1 MGALRIILIT
11 LALVFSGAGVSFAQ
25 SLGQIVSPVVTLDRD
40 RLFNESQ
47 FGQRVKQDLATET
60 AQMVAET
67 TDIEN
72 ALADEERALTEK
84 RETLDPEAFR
94 SLALA
99 FDEKVQNLRAERQQA
114 QTDLQT
120 TIAKAQEDF
129 FSQVGPIL
137 GQLMR
142 ERGAVLIIDQRA
154 ILLAASDVDITDAA
168 IQRVDA
174 VLLGDGADPEASQ
187 DSAPTGASGE
197 GMIDTIPAPE
207 TLPDTESSDLTQPS
221 ATPGTGQ

>member
-11 LALVFSGAGVSFAQ
+11 LALVISGAGASFAQ
-25 SLGQIVSPVVTLDRD
+25 SLGQIVSPVVTLNRD
-40 RLFNESQ
+40 LLFNESL
-47 FGQRVKQDLATET
+47 FGQRVKQDLSAET
-60 AQMVAET
+60 AQMIAKT
-67 TDIEN
+67 TEIEN
-72 ALADEERALTEK
+72 ALADEEQALTEK
-84 RETLDPEAFR
+84 RETLDPETFR
-94 SLALA
+94 NLALA
-99 FDEKVQNLRAERQQA
+99 FDAKVQNLRAERQQA
-114 QTDLQT
+114 QTDLQA
-120 TIAKAQEDF
+120 TITKAQEDF
-129 FSQVGPIL
+129 FRQVGPIL

-154 ILLAASDVDITDAA
+154 ILLAASDVDITEAA
-168 IQRVDA
+168 IERVDA
-174 VLLGDGADPEASQ
+174 VLGDGADPEASQ

>member
-11 LALVFSGAGVSFAQ
+11 LALVISGAGASFAQ
-25 SLGQIVSPVVTLDRD
+25 SLGQIVSPVVTLNRD
-40 RLFNESQ
+40 LLFNESL
-47 FGQRVKQDLATET
+47 FGQRVKQDLSAET
-60 AQMVAET
+60 AQMIAKT
-67 TDIEN
+67 TEIEN
-72 ALADEERALTEK
+72 ALADEEQALTEK
-84 RETLDPEAFR
+84 RETLDPETFR

-99 FDEKVQNLRAERQQA
+99 FDAKVQNLRAERQQA
-114 QTDLQT
+114 QTDLQA
-120 TIAKAQEDF
+120 TITKAQEDF
-129 FSQVGPIL
+129 FRQVGPIL

-154 ILLAASDVDITDAA
+154 ILLAASDVDITEAA
-168 IQRVDA
+168 IERVDA
-174 VLLGDGADPEASQ
+174 VLGDGADPEASQ
-187 DSAPTGASGE
+187 DSAPTGASSE